1 MMRVLLVDTVRLMCS
16 VMAAVLENEPDV
28 TIAGTATTL
37 EEALAMAS
45 QCDVLLVNSRL
56 PEGGALRLTQA
67 VVGAGLPAKVLVLG
81 LSHSEAEILPYVEAG
96 AVGYV
101 LNDDSVETLIRN
113 MRAAHNDEAQVSP
126 EIAAALITRVAEL
139 SQGFGDFRLQGLDNT
154 AELTPREREI
164 LELIGQGL
172 NNQEIADH
180 LVIEVGTVKNH
191 VHNILDKLN
200 VTNRREAAAYAMRQ
214 WGIERPTTRLRSL

>member
-1 MMRVLLVDTVRLMCS
+1 MRVLLVDTVRLMCS